1 MFSSAIYAARFVFLF
16 FVSAL
21 SAGCLSAELP
31 YARRPVRPPSID
43 TPDTPDIRPSS
54 AHTTRSLEEQDMLF
68 SGQAELTLVA
78 LRQAVLQRNPSLTAM
93 QRTWQAALERPLQ
106 VSALDDPTFSY
117 GFAPAT
123 IGASDLVFGQRFGLS
138 QRFPW
143 PGTLRLRGEAA
154 RSLAQAAGEDVN
166 TTRLQLIE
174 ATDRA
179 FYDYYFVQRALDVN
193 RVNQALLLE
202 FQRTTETRYGAG
214 LVSKQDALQAEVEH
228 QHIVH
233 RGIVLDHAQVVTVA
247 RLNTLLHLSPETA
260 LPPPPQTLPG
270 VRALP
275 PIEALQAAAIQDQP
289 ALRALALQV
298 EARSADVHLAQLAYF
313 PQVTVSAGYN
323 SLWQADDLRP
333 VVGMSLNFPLQL
345 ERRNAALRE
354 AQAQEQQAQARL
366 EEHRAQVA
374 FAVSQAT
381 QNVLENA
388 HVVQLYAAT
397 LVPAAEEN
405 LAAARSDYET
415 GITDFLTLI
424 TAEKSLTLATLN
436 YHQALA
442 NYHKGRAELER
453 AVGLRLEDLEVLP

>member
-1 MFSSAIYAARFVFLF
+1 MFSSAIHAARFVFLLL
-16 FVSAL
+16 VSAIG
-21 SAGCLSAELP
+21 AGCLSAELP
-31 YARRPVRPPSID
+31 YARRPLRLPSID
-43 TPDTPDIRPSS
+43 TPPSS
-54 AHTTRSLEEQDMLF
+54 AHRARSLEEQVSPFDR
-68 SGQAELTLVA
+68 QVELNLVA

-93 QRTWQAALERPLQ
+93 QRAWQAALERPLQ
-106 VSALDDPTFSY
+106 VRVLDDPTFSY
-117 GFAPAT
+117 GLAPAT
-123 IGASDLVFGQRFGLS
+123 IGASDLDFGQRFGLS

-154 RSLAQAAGEDVN
+154 GSLAQAAGEDVN
-166 TTRLQLIE
+166 VIRLQLIE

-179 FYDYYFVQRALDVN
+179 FYDYYFVQRALDIN
-193 RVNQALLLE
+193 RVNQDLLLE

-214 LVSKQDALQAEVEH
+214 LVSKQDALQADVEH

-233 RGIVLDHAQVVTVA
+233 RGIVLEHAHVVNIA
-247 RLNTLLHLSPETA
+247 RLNTLLHLRPETA
-260 LPPPPQTLPG
+260 LPAPPQTLPS

-275 PIEALQAAAIQDQP
+275 PIETLQAAAIRDQP

-298 EARSADVHLAQLAYF
+298 EARRAHAHLAQLAYF
-313 PQVTVSAGYN
+313 PQVTISGGYN

-333 VVGMSLNFPLQL
+333 VVGVSLNFPLHL

-381 QNVLENA
+381 HNVQENA
-388 HVVQLYAAT
+388 HVVELYAAT

-405 LAAARSDYET
+405 IAAARSDYET
-415 GITDFLTLI
+415 GMTDFLTLI
-424 TAEKSLTLATLN
+424 TAEKSLTHATLN

-442 NYHKGRAELER
+442 NYHKGRAALER
-453 AVGLRLEDLEVLP
+453 VVGLRLEDLEVLP

>member
-1 MFSSAIYAARFVFLF
+1 MFSSAIHAARFVFVL

-31 YARRPVRPPSID
+31 YARRPLRPASID
-43 TPDTPDIRPSS
+43 TPPS
-54 AHTTRSLEEQDMLF
+54 AANTTRSPGEKVSPF
-68 SGQAELTLVA
+68 TGQAELNLAT

-117 GFAPAT
+117 GLAPAT
-123 IGASDLVFGQRFGLS
+123 IGASDLDFGQRFELS

-143 PGTLRLRGEAA
+143 PGTLRLRGQAA
-154 RSLAQAAGEDVN
+154 QSQAQAAGEDVN
-166 TTRLQLIE
+166 VTRLQLIE

-179 FYDYYFVQRALDVN
+179 FYDYYFVERALDIN
-193 RVNQALLLE
+193 RVNQDLLLE

-228 QHIVH
+228 QHLVH
-233 RGIVLDHAQVVTVA
+233 RGIVLDHTRAVTVA
-247 RLNTLLHLSPETA
+247 RLNALLNLPPETA
-260 LPPPPQTLPG
+260 LPAPPQALPG
-270 VRALP
+270 VLALP

-289 ALRALALQV
+289 ALRTLALQV
-298 EARSADVHLAQLAYF
+298 EARRANVHLARLAYF

-333 VVGMSLNFPLQL
+333 VVGVSLNFPLQL

-381 QNVLENA
+381 HTVRENA

-405 LAAARSDYET
+405 LVAARSDYET

-424 TAEKSLTLATLN
+424 TAEKALTLATLN

-442 NYHKGRAELER
+442 NYHKGRAALER

>member
-1 MFSSAIYAARFVFLF
+1 MFSSAIHAARFAFLF

-21 SAGCLSAELP
+21 SAGCLSTELP

-43 TPDTPDIRPSS
+43 TPPSS
-54 AHTTRSLEEQDMLF
+54 AHTTRPLEEQDMPF
-68 SGQAELTLVA
+68 SRQAELNLVA

-93 QRTWQAALERPLQ
+93 HRGWQAALERPLQ

-117 GFAPAT
+117 GLAPAT
-123 IGASDLVFGQRFGLS
+123 IGSSDLVFGQRFGLS

-143 PGTLRLRGEAA
+143 AGTLRLRGEVA
-154 RSLAQAAGEDVN
+154 RNEARAAGEDVN

-179 FYDYYFVQRALDVN
+179 FYDYYFVQRALDIN
-193 RVNQALLLE
+193 RVNQDLLLA

-233 RGIVLDHAQVVTVA
+233 RGIVLEHGQVVTIA
-247 RLNTLLHLSPETA
+247 RLNTLLHLSPEAA
-260 LPPPPQTLPG
+260 LPAPPQTLPS

-298 EARSADVHLAQLAYF
+298 EVRRANVRLARLDYF
-313 PQVTVSAGYN
+313 PQVTISGGYN

-333 VVGMSLNFPLQL
+333 VVGVSLNFPLQL

-354 AQAQEQQAQARL
+354 ARAQEQQAQARF

-381 QNVLENA
+381 HTVQENA
-388 HVVQLYAAT
+388 HVVKLYAAT

-453 AVGLRLEDLEVLP
+453 AVGLPLEDLEVLP